1 IHQEVDAA
9 HGMEKQPQCEERI
22 IALITGDPETPSA
35 IFALVSSSKGVTTAA
50 IPTPETPP
58 TTTPANGMAIISN
71 LVLPVILLPI
81 QIAMA
86 AAKTAL
92 MGWPV
97 VSSQAPLAFNV
108 KALAPT
114 VDAAIALNMTSV
126 FPPNC

>member
-1 IHQEVDAA
+1 MAADDA
-9 HGMEKQPQCEERI
+9 GDMRKMLQTREMI
-22 IALITGDPETPSA
+22 IAPINGDPETASA

-58 TTTPANGMAIISN
+58 TNTPANGMAIISN

-108 KALAPT
+108 KALAT
-114 VDAAIALNMTSV
+114 TDNATNEANR
-126 FPPNC
+126 